1 MGRLLLALPASLLIS
16 VSLFSFMAWMVD
28 TGNQRAPEASEA
40 VRFDMV
46 MVENE
51 ADVQRR
57 QRSVPEQPEPPQAP
71 EPMDLS
77 QADTQMEP
85 MSQMTPVSA
94 LGLNTA
100 LEGIAISAPNL
111 KGTMGNQQALPLYR
125 VDPRYPSKALK
136 RRVEGYVIMRFT
148 IDATG
153 RPKDIEVIEA
163 EPQRMF
169 EREAIRALKKW
180 KYQPK
185 VEDGVSIEQYGQTA
199 KVEFKLAK

>member
-28 TGNQRAPEASEA
+28 KGNQRAPEASEA

-111 KGTMGNQQALPLYR
+111 NGTMGNQQALPLYR

-163 EPQRMF
+163 EPERMF

-185 VEDGVSIEQYGQTA
+185 VEDGVSIEQFGQTA

>member
-28 TGNQRAPEASEA
+28 KGNQRAPETSEA

-185 VEDGVSIEQYGQTA
+185 VEDGVSIEQFGQTA

>member
-1 MGRLLLALPASLLIS
+1 MGRLLLALPVSLLIS

-28 TGNQRAPEASEA
+28 NGNQRAPKASEA

-46 MVENE
+46 MVEND
-51 ADVQRR
+51 ADIQRR
-57 QRSVPEQPEPPQAP
+57 QRSVPEQPEPPKAP

-77 QADTQMEP
+77 QVNTQVEP
-85 MSQMTPVSA
+85 MSQVTPTSA

-100 LEGIAISAPNL
+100 LDGIAISAPNL

-125 VDPRYPSKALK
+125 VEPRYPSKAQK
-136 RRVEGYVIMRFT
+136 RKVEGYVVLRFT

-153 RPKDIEVIEA
+153 RPKDIEVVEA
-163 EPQRMF
+163 EPSRMF
-169 EREAIRALKKW
+169 ERESIRALRNW

-185 VEDGVSIEQYGQTA
+185 VENGVSIEQFGQT
-199 KVEFKLAK
+199 VRLEFKLPK

>member
-1 MGRLLLALPASLLIS
+1 MGRLLLALPLSLLIS

-28 TGNQRAPEASEA
+28 HGHRRAPKASEA

-46 MVENE
+46 MVEND

-57 QRSVPEQPEPPQAP
+57 QRSVPKQPEPPKAP

-77 QADTQMEP
+77 QADTQVEP
-85 MSQMTPVSA
+85 MSQVTPISD

-100 LEGIAISAPNL
+100 LDGIAISAPNL

-125 VDPRYPSKALK
+125 VEPRYPSNALK
-136 RRVEGYVIMRFT
+136 RKIEGYVVMRFT
-148 IDATG
+148 IDETG
-153 RPKDIEVIEA
+153 RPTDIEVIEA
-163 EPQRMF
+163 EPSRMF
-169 EREAIRALKKW
+169 EREAMRALRNW

-185 VEDGVSIEQYGQTA
+185 VEDGVSMQQFGQT
-199 KVEFKLAK
+199 VRLEFKLAQ

>member
-28 TGNQRAPEASEA
+28 KGNQRAPEASEA

-100 LEGIAISAPNL
+100 LEGIAISPPNL

>member
-28 TGNQRAPEASEA
+28 KGNQRAPEASEA
-40 VRFDMV
+40 VSFDMV

-163 EPQRMF
+163 EPERMF

-185 VEDGVSIEQYGQTA
+185 VEDGVSIEQFGQTA

>member
-28 TGNQRAPEASEA
+28 KGNQRAPEASEA

-148 IDATG
+148 IGATG

-163 EPQRMF
+163 EPERMF

-185 VEDGVSIEQYGQTA
+185 VEDGVSIEQFGQTA

>member
-28 TGNQRAPEASEA
+28 KGNQRAPEASEA

-111 KGTMGNQQALPLYR
+111 KGKMGNQQALPLYR

>member
-28 TGNQRAPEASEA
+28 KGNQRAPEASEA

-77 QADTQMEP
+77 QADNQMEP

-180 KYQPK
+180 TYQPK

>member
-28 TGNQRAPEASEA
+28 KGNQRAPEASEA
-40 VRFDMV
+40 VRFEMV

-185 VEDGVSIEQYGQTA
+185 VEDGVSIEQFGQTA

>member
-28 TGNQRAPEASEA
+28 KGNQRAPEASEA

-57 QRSVPEQPEPPQAP
+57 QRSVPEQPEPPQAQ

-163 EPQRMF
+163 EPERMF

-185 VEDGVSIEQYGQTA
+185 VEDGVSIEQFGQTA